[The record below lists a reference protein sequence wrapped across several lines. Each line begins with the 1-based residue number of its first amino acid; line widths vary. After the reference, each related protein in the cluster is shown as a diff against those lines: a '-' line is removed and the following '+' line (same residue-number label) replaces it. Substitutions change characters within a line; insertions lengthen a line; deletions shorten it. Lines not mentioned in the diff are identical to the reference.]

1 MYIETLLEGHVPGI
15 FVLVHE
21 LEKKID
27 VRYSVN
33 CSFAIASILRCIDGN
48 KELVQDI
55 EHLEYK
61 IIETV
66 PLDNDLL
73 KIRHSYWVKHYKDLG
88 YSFYRKINCVEYKF
102 RKEVDKKNSLLKLY
116 IVNRFRRKIL
126 LGIFE
131 DDPSLE
137 EFIETYYKDGINSI
151 VYYNNELTKN
161 YYIHLKKR
169 IRI

>member
-1 MYIETLLEGHVPGI
+1 MCIETLLDGHVPGI

-27 VRYSVN
+27 VRYSMN

-48 KELVQDI
+48 RELVQDI

-61 IIETV
+61 IIETMS
-66 PLDNDLL
+66 LDPDLL
-73 KIRHSYWVKHYKDLG
+73 KIRHAYWVKHYKDLG

-102 RKEVDKKNSLLKLY
+102 RKEIDKKKELVKLY

-126 LGIFE
+126 LGIFV
-131 DDPSLE
+131 DNPSLE

-151 VYYNNELTKN
+151 VYYNNELTRN
-161 YYIHLKKR
+161 YYLAEKKK
-169 IRI
+169 IKI